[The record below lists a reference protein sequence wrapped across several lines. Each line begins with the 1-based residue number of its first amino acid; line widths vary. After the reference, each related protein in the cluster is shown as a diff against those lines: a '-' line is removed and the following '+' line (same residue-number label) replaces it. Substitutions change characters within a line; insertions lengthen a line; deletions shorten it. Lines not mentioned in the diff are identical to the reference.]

1 MTNNLESSRGLI
13 ALVLNAHLPYVRHP
27 EYSRFL
33 EENWLFE
40 ALSETYLPLLRVF
53 RGLEMDGVP
62 FRLTLSLSPTLTS
75 MMEDNL
81 LCERYVNHLDR
92 LLELSEKE
100 LVRLNGDIPGLK
112 VSRMYR
118 ELYRNNR
125 EDFLNLYNGNIL
137 VGFRHFHELGNLELI
152 TSTAT
157 HAFLPMYRESPDM
170 IRNQILI
177 ALENHDRLF
186 KSMSEGIWLP
196 ECGYFPGLEDYLKPY
211 GIKYFFSSAH
221 GVLHADDP
229 PNYGVYAPLRTPN
242 GTAVFG
248 RDRAASNAIWSADDG
263 FPGNPDYR
271 EFYRDIGFD
280 LTEEYI
286 APYAIEAGNRVNT
299 GFKYH
304 AITGDTDKKEL
315 YDPEKGTAQARKDAG
330 TFLQNRIRQC
340 ETISAL
346 MDRPPLIVAP
356 FDAELFGH
364 WWFEGPQFLDALF
377 REFHSTEH
385 QLAQVTPSEYL
396 HVWPHSQVTRP
407 AFSSWGDKGYG
418 QVWLDGSND
427 WIYRHTHKMV
437 ERMAELV
444 DRFPDEK
451 GLKLRTLNQA
461 ARELLLSQAS
471 DWPFIIKTGTTVLY
485 AERRVKNHIS
495 NFNRIYES
503 LCRNTV
509 KTEWLTKLE
518 KRNNIFKDIDYR
530 AFRRREPGISA

>member
-1 MTNNLESSRGLI
+1 MTNNLENSQGLI
-13 ALVLNAHLPYVRHP
+13 SLVLNAHLPYVRHP

-53 RGLEMDGVP
+53 RGLERDGIP
-62 FRLTLSLSPTLTS
+62 FRLTISLSPTLTS
-75 MMEDNL
+75 MLEDDL

-92 LLELSEKE
+92 LLELSDKE
-100 LVRLNGDIPGLK
+100 MNRLEGDASGLK
-112 VSRMYR
+112 VAGMYR
-118 ELYRNNR
+118 RLYQSNR
-125 EDFLNLYNGNIL
+125 EDFLTLYKGNIL
-137 VGFRHFHELGNLELI
+137 DGFRHFHELGNLELI
-152 TSTAT
+152 TTTAT
-157 HAFLPMYRESPDM
+157 HAFLPMYREYPEM
-170 IRNQILI
+170 LRNQILI

-186 KSMSEGIWLP
+186 KSMPEGIWLP

-211 GIKYFFSSAH
+211 GVKYFFSSAH
-221 GVLHADDP
+221 GVLHADEP
-229 PNYGVYAPLRTPN
+229 PSYGVYAPLRTPN
-242 GTAVFG
+242 GVAVFG
-248 RDRAASNAIWSADDG
+248 RDRAAANAVWSASDG
-263 FPGNPDYR
+263 FPGNPVYR

-280 LTEEYI
+280 LPEDYI

-304 AITGDTDKKEL
+304 AITGNTEHKDL
-315 YDPEKGTAQARKDAG
+315 YNPEKGSAQAVEDAR
-330 TFLQNRIRQC
+330 TFLKNRIRQC
-340 ETISAL
+340 ETLSGL
-346 MDRPPLIVAP
+346 MDKPPLIVVP

-364 WWFEGPQFLDALF
+364 WWFEGPQFLDAFF

-385 QLAQVTPSEYL
+385 SLAQLTPSEYL
-396 HVWPHSQVTRP
+396 HEWPHAQVTRP

-437 ERMAELV
+437 ERMTELV

-495 NFNRIYES
+495 NFNKIYES

-530 AFRRREPGISA
+530 VFRRRESGKSA